1 MYTVSVQYK
10 YINKDL
16 PEGCRWS
23 EQSLSIHWLSGRSLG
38 LLLEPKQNSLT
49 FNFCEVQWE
58 PKNSGMLA
66 RTNLRPQL

>member
-38 LLLEPKQNSLT
+38 LLLEPEKYSLSYA
-49 FNFCEVQWE
+49 FSKVQWKQTKKTLE
-58 PKNSGMLA
+58 S
-66 RTNLRPQL
+66 